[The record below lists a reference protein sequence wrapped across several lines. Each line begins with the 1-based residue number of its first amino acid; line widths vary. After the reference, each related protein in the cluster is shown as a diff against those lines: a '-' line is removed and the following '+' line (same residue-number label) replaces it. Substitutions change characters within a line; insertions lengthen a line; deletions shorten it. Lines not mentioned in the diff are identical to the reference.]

1 MIWSAASTVESP
13 CSQPYASK
21 NRPASSTG
29 ISTGKSWI
37 WPSSKSSCPA
47 PGAMWTIPVPS
58 SSETSSHGITRC
70 STSAPGPSSSNGPE

>member
-13 CSQPYASK
+13 CSQPYVVEEAAGLV
-21 NRPASSTG
+21 NRRQHRRVVDLDELEVLAAAAG
-29 ISTGKSWI
+29 RDVDD
-37 WPSSKSSCPA
+37 
-47 PGAMWTIPVPS
+47 PGPS